1 MKDLLMGRSVV
12 IVAMIV
18 TVAAI
23 ALISALRERR

>member
-1 MKDLLMGRSVV
+1 MKDLLMWRTVV

-23 ALISALRERR
+23 ALISVLRERR

>member
-1 MKDLLMGRSVV
+1 MNDLLVGRTVV

-23 ALISALRERR
+23 ALISVIRERR